1 MGHGGGVG
9 VERGGVEGAEGVN
22 ERGETDEEGWVN
34 IACHAPL
41 PPIPHVTGQ
50 GLVSRSSRTCKQ
62 ELVFWAIFFVT
73 HFGSNSLILIT
84 QCIII
89 VE

>member
-9 VERGGVEGAEGVN
+9 VERGGVEGVN

-34 IACHAPL
+34 ITCHAPL

-62 ELVFWAIFFVT
+62 ELVFWVIFFVT